1 MLRWALWLAA
11 LTVSINAFAD
21 NSAADAWHKLE
32 KSAFAARELN
42 YEGQFVYVNGK
53 LSRRVQITHMN
64 HGGHEVARNIVM
76 DDSHREVYSH
86 GRDIMILQPSTNNVV
101 IKKRRGQNL
110 FPAML
115 PTDLTQIKSHYTPEM
130 VGTEFVA
137 DREAYVIALN
147 PIDKYRYAYKVW
159 SDVKFGLILKMAL
172 LDTNS
177 KTLEQIYFDQL
188 SMLNSHDMDWFKP
201 KIDISKRYVTE
212 HAPNVEAV
220 ADEWVVT
227 KLPPGYK
234 KVDHIKR
241 AVNGRKK
248 MVDQLVFSDGIGS
261 VSVFIEPLVKGVRPK
276 KGHIPMGSTNMC
288 ADVVDGHQVIVV
300 GEVPVQTVK
309 SIAKAVSF
317 TE

>member
-1 MLRWALWLAA
+1 MLRWVLWLAA
-11 LTVSINAFAD
+11 LTVSFNSLAD
-21 NSAADAWHKLE
+21 EQITEAWHALE

-53 LSRRVQITHMN
+53 LNRRVQITHMN
-64 HGGHEVARNIVM
+64 HGGHEVARNIVL

-86 GRDIMILQPSTNNVV
+86 GRDIMILQPTTKNVV

-115 PTDLTQIKSHYTPEM
+115 PTDLSQIKTHYSPQM
-130 VGTEFVA
+130 MGTEFVA
-137 DREAYVIALN
+137 DREAYVIALK
-147 PIDKYRYAYKVW
+147 PTDKYRYTYKVW

-172 LDTNS
+172 LDTNN
-177 KTLEQIYFDQL
+177 KTLEQIYFDQI
-188 SMLNSHDMDWFKP
+188 SMLNSHNMDWFKP
-201 KIDISKRYVTE
+201 KIDVSKHYVTE
-212 HAPNVEAV
+212 QSPDVASV
-220 ADEWVVT
+220 ADDWVVT

-241 AVNGRKK
+241 AVDNREV

-261 VSVFIEPLVKGVRPK
+261 VSVFIEPLAKGVRPK
-276 KGHIPMGSTNMC
+276 KGHMPMGSTNIC
-288 ADVVDGHQVIVV
+288 ANVVDGHQVIVV
-300 GEVPVQTVK
+300 GEVPAQTVK

>member
-1 MLRWALWLAA
+1 MKYWLIWLTAI
-11 LTVSINAFAD
+11 TVSMPV
-21 NSAADAWHKLE
+21 AAVEVEVDAWQVLQ

-64 HGGHEVARNIVM
+64 HGGNEVARNIVL

-86 GRDIMILQPSTNNVV
+86 GRDIMILQPTTNNVV

-115 PTDLTQIKSHYTPEM
+115 PTDLTQIKAHYHPEM
-130 VGTEFVA
+130 LGTEFVA
-137 DREAYVIALN
+137 NREAYVIALN
-147 PIDKYRYAYKVW
+147 PIDAYRYTYKVW
-159 SDVKFGLILKMAL
+159 SDIKFGLILKMAL
-172 LDTNS
+172 LDQES

-188 SMLNSHDMDWFKP
+188 SMLNSHNIDWFKP
-201 KIDISKRYVTE
+201 KIDISKQYVTE
-212 HAPNVEAV
+212 QSTDVESV

-227 KLPPGYK
+227 QLPPGYK

-241 AVNGRKK
+241 KVSGRKG
-248 MVDQLVFSDGIGS
+248 MVDQLIFSDGIGT

-276 KGHIPMGSTNMC
+276 KGHMPMGSTNMC
-288 ADVVDGHQVIVV
+288 AHVVDGHQVIVV
-300 GEVPVQTVK
+300 GEVPAKTVQ

>member
-1 MLRWALWLAA
+1 MKRWALWLAA
-11 LTVSINAFAD
+11 LTVSVHAFAD
-21 NSAADAWHKLE
+21 DNQVDAWHTLE

-42 YEGQFVYVNGK
+42 YEGRFVYVNGK

-64 HGGHEVARNIVM
+64 HGGHEVARNIVL
-76 DDSHREVYSH
+76 DDSRREVYSH
-86 GRDIMILQPSTNNVV
+86 GQDIMILQPTTNNVV

-115 PTDLTQIKSHYTPEM
+115 PTDLAQIKTHYQPEM
-130 VGTEFVA
+130 MGTEFVA

-147 PIDKYRYAYKVW
+147 PVDAYRYTYKIW
-159 SDVKFGLILKMAL
+159 SDIKFGLILKMAL
-172 LDTNS
+172 LDTSN
-177 KTLEQIYFDQL
+177 KTLEQIYFDQI
-188 SMLNSHDMDWFKP
+188 SMLNSHNMDWFKP
-201 KIDISKRYVTE
+201 KFDVSKRYVTE
-212 HAPNVEAV
+212 QASDVESV

-241 AVNGRKK
+241 AVNGRKG

-261 VSVFIEPLVKGVRPK
+261 VSVFIEPLAKGVRPK
-276 KGHIPMGSTNMC
+276 KGHMPMGSTNMC
-288 ADVVDGHQVIVV
+288 AHIVDGHQVIVV
-300 GEVPVQTVK
+300 GEVPAQTVK